1 MLFARVAAR
10 VIGAG
15 ILGLRSTIR
24 IEEIHSEREGDAKRK
39 GLPIVYALW
48 HGRMALCILARRN
61 HGIVTMASRS
71 KDGEIVA
78 LWLERNGYIAA
89 RGSTRK
95 GGAAGLQVVIDQ
107 VRAGHAAALTIDGPK
122 GPPRQAQ
129 RGVLEVVRQTGA
141 VLLPVSGA
149 SSRPWFANSWDRYL
163 VPTPFSRCVAVFGA
177 PLTIP
182 SDMPDPEALAM
193 IAAGVDAAT
202 LEADRAV
209 GVVPPPPWAA

>member
-1 MLFARVAAR
+1 MSYSLSLSPPVANVEGADIRNAVVEAFETSSAENQRANGTYDEARSAIETLAATAQL
-10 VIGAG
+10 IA
-15 ILGLRSTIR
+15 
-24 IEEIHSEREGDAKRK
+24 DK
-39 GLPIVYALW
+39 
-48 HGRMALCILARRN
+48 
-61 HGIVTMASRS
+61 
-71 KDGEIVA
+71 
-78 LWLERNGYIAA
+78 IAA

-95 GGAAGLQVVIDQ
+95 GGAAGLQVVIDR

-141 VLLPVSGA
+141 VLLPVAGA

-163 VPTPFSRCVAVFGA
+163 VPTPFSRCVAVFGE
-177 PLTIP
+177 PLSIP
-182 SDMPDPEALAM
+182 PNMPDREALAM

-209 GVVPPPPWAA
+209 GVVPPPPWAS

>member
-1 MLFARVAAR
+1 LLFARVAAR

-15 ILGLRSTIR
+15 VLGLRATIR
-24 IEEIHSEREGDAKRK
+24 IEEIHQERERDVKAR

-78 LWLERNGYIAA
+78 RWLERNGYIAA

-95 GGAAGLQVVIDQ
+95 GGVAGLQVVIDR

-122 GPPRQAQ
+122 GPPREAQ

-141 VLLPVSGA
+141 VILPVSGA

-163 VPTPFSRCVAVFGA
+163 VPTPFSRCVAVFA
-177 PLTIP
+177 EPLSIP
-182 SDMPDPEALAM
+182 PDMPDSEALKRIGEA
-193 IAAGVDAAT
+193 VDAAT
-202 LEADRAV
+202 IEADRAV
-209 GVVPPPPWAA
+209 SVVPPPPWAH